1 MYIYIY
7 VHISFINSYITY
19 TRSTPKKIMKILEKK
34 MHEIAGE
41 FIDAADVD
49 TEPDEATNDLSVA
62 SSSSG
67 KRVKL
72 ETSNA
77 EQ

>member
-1 MYIYIY
+1 
-7 VHISFINSYITY
+7 
-19 TRSTPKKIMKILEKK
+19 
-34 MHEIAGE
+34 MHEIAGV
-41 FIDAADVD
+41 FTDAADVD